1 MKKFLTLIA
10 VCFLVSYTSYSQKY
24 QEVLKQIF
32 LDAEYFLMD
41 ESYTDALLE
50 YQKLLPRGY
59 ENSANINYR
68 IGVCYLNIPGEKQKS
83 IPYLQKAVTNVTAKY
98 KEGIFKETKAPYDAW
113 LYLGNAYRISNQLDN
128 AVQSYQKYK
137 ELLKDPKSE
146 SSKYTDQQIIACNNA
161 KKAQENPVYVI
172 QDNLGEIINT
182 EFSDFNPVVSADE
195 NIMVYM
201 SALKFYDALKF
212 SKKENGKWTE
222 PVNITP
228 EVQSDGNQYTNSL
241 SKDGTQLY
249 LNMEDNFNSDIMFS
263 GYQNGKWSKSE
274 FLNKNINTKFWE
286 SHATISPTGEELFFT
301 SNRKEGYGE
310 MDIYLSRKSTGGDW
324 GEAINLGPAVN
335 TELNEDNPFLSE
347 NGKVLYFA
355 SQGHYS
361 LGGYDIFK
369 SEQMADGTWAKPINL
384 GFPLNTTDDDLFFY
398 PSGNGKYGY
407 QARFADDNF
416 GARDIYRFEIFE
428 SQAEYL
434 AALKQREEMLMKQ
447 LAEETTIEEEVKE
460 LEVKEVK
467 EELAEEIPEKVIEEV
482 KPVIEEVKPE
492 VEVKTVFL
500 RTIFFDFDK
509 YSLTDPSRTT
519 LDNLTDIMKLFPEM
533 QILAIGHTD
542 EVGTDSYNTELSR
555 KRADS
560 AVGYLKSK
568 GIGAGRLQVKA
579 VGETEHIAINQNP
592 DGSDNPEGRK
602 YNRRVEFKVI
612 KPELPNV
619 KIEPVLVPEKLKIK

>member
-1 MKKFLTLIA
+1 MKKFLTFIA

-41 ESYTDALLE
+41 ESYADALVE

-59 ENSANINYR
+59 ENNTNINYR

-83 IPYLQKAVTNVTAKY
+83 IPYLQKAVSNVTAKY

-113 LYLGNAYRISNQLDN
+113 LYLGNAYRITNQLDN

-137 ELLKDPKSE
+137 DLLKDPKSE
-146 SSKYTDQQIIACNNA
+146 GSKYADQQITACNNA

-172 QDNLGEIINT
+172 QDNLGEVINT

-201 SALKFYDALKF
+201 TALKFYNALKF
-212 SKKENGKWTE
+212 SRKDNGKWTE
-222 PVNITP
+222 PINITP
-228 EVQSDGNQYTNSL
+228 EIQSDGNQYANSL
-241 SKDGTQLY
+241 SKDGTQLF

-263 GYQNGKWSKSE
+263 NYQNGRWSKSE

-286 SHATISPTGEELFFT
+286 SHAAISPTGEELYFT
-301 SNRKEGYGE
+301 SNRKGGYGD
-310 MDIYLSRKSTGGDW
+310 MDIYLSRKNTQGDW
-324 GEAINLGPAVN
+324 GEAINLGPALN
-335 TELNEDNPFLSE
+335 TDLNEDNPFISE
-347 NGKVLYFA
+347 DGKVLYFA

-369 SEQMADGTWAKPINL
+369 SEQMADGSWAKPINL

-416 GARDIYRFEIFE
+416 GLRDIYRFEIFE
-428 SQAEYL
+428 SEAEYL
-434 AALKQREEMLMKQ
+434 AALKQREEMATKQ
-447 LAEETTIEEEVKE
+447 LAEETTREEEVKE

-467 EELAEEIPEKVIEEV
+467 EELAEEIPEKVT
-482 KPVIEEVKPE
+482 EEVKPE
-492 VEVKTVFL
+492 TEIVKPEVETKPVFL

-509 YSLTDPSRTT
+509 YSLTAPSLTT

-542 EVGTDSYNTELSR
+542 AIGTDSYNMELSR

-560 AVGYLKSK
+560 AIGYLKSK
-568 GIGAGRLQVKA
+568 GIQSGRLQVKA
-579 VGETEHIAINQNP
+579 VGETDHIAINQNP

-602 YNRRVEFKVI
+602 YNRRVEFRVI